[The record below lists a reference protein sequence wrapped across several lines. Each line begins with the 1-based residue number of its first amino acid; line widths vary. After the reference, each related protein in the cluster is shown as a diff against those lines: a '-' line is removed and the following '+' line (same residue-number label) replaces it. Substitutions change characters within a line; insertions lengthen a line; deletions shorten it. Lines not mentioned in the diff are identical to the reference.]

1 MVKYVNRL
9 LDQVNVGH
17 IIHSDQ
23 SFKVFPGSRE
33 HLIYTDVTFKYSNTI
48 RSKVSNYKVTVHQR

>member
-33 HLIYTDVTFKYSNTI
+33 HLINTGVALSI
-48 RSKVSNYKVTVHQR
+48 ATLLDLK